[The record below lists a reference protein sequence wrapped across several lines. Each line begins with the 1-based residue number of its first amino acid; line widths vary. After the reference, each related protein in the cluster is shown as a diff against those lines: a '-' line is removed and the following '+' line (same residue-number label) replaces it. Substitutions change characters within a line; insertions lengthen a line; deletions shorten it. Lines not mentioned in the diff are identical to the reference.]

1 MKDDRSLIRLLC
13 SRIGACALLKSDR
26 HGFKLQWLLLYDKF
40 VAPMANIEKIKFGT
54 SGWRGVIA
62 DEFTVARVRVVTQAI
77 AEHITAQGLKDKGV
91 VVAYDTRFMSER
103 FAEEAVRIL
112 AANGIHAYLSN
123 RDAPTP
129 AVSFEI
135 IRRKAGGGINFT
147 ASHNPPLYNGLKFS
161 PAWGGPALPET
172 TKDIEA
178 KANALLEKNNLA
190 ALSLAEAKERGIA
203 EEVDLRKIY
212 LDDLRKKIDIETI
225 RKAKLKVAVDV
236 LYGTGRDY
244 LDAALRDAGCTVTVI
259 HGHRDALFGG
269 HAPDPSEEN
278 LSELAAMLKKGR
290 FDIGLAVDGDA
301 DRFGILD
308 ADGTYINP
316 NQVLALVLDYLC
328 RTRGWRGGAARSIAT
343 SHLVDAVAK
352 KHGIEVY
359 ETGVG
364 FKYIGDLLVQGKIIF
379 GGEESAGM
387 TIKDHVPE
395 KDGILA
401 CLLVAEMV
409 AHERKNIREVLKRL
423 YKEVGTVLD
432 DRVNIQLTEAN
443 RKAVGERLSQPLSEL
458 GGLRVKGK
466 KTTADG
472 TKYMLEDDS
481 WLLMRASGTE
491 PVVRLYVESSSEENI
506 KRLREAGIHFILGQ

>member
-1 MKDDRSLIRLLC
+1 
-13 SRIGACALLKSDR
+13 
-26 HGFKLQWLLLYDKF
+26 
-40 VAPMANIEKIKFGT
+40 MAVEKIKFGT

-62 DEFTVARVRVVTQAI
+62 DDFTVARVRVVTQAI
-77 AEHITAQGLKDKGV
+77 ADHIISQGLKDRGV
-91 VVAYDTRFMSER
+91 IVGYDTRFMSER
-103 FAEEAVRIL
+103 FAEEAVKVL
-112 AANGIHAYLSN
+112 AANGILVYLSN
-123 RDAPTP
+123 RDVPTP

-135 IRRKAGGGINFT
+135 IRRKAAGGINVT

-172 TKDIEA
+172 TKEIEA
-178 KANALLEKNNLA
+178 KANGLLDRNSVA
-190 ALSLAEAKERGIA
+190 VVSLAEAKAKGIA
-203 EEVDLRKIY
+203 EEIDLRKSY
-212 LDDLRKKIDIETI
+212 LDDLRKKIDNETI
-225 RKAKLKVAVDV
+225 RKAKLKVAVDL

-244 LDAALRDAGCTVTVI
+244 LDAALRDAGCTATVV
-259 HGHRDALFGG
+259 HGHRDTMFGG
-269 HAPDPSEEN
+269 CAPEPSEEN
-278 LSELAAMLKKGR
+278 LSELSSMMKKGK

-308 ADGTYINP
+308 ADGTYMNP

-328 RTRGWRGGAARSIAT
+328 RTRGWKGGAARSIAT
-343 SHLVDAVAK
+343 SHLIDAVAK

-364 FKYIGDLLVQGKIIF
+364 FKFIGDLLVQGKIIF

-387 TIKDHVPE
+387 TVKDHVPE

-401 CLLVAEMV
+401 CMMVAEMV
-409 AHERKNIREVLKRL
+409 ASERKSVKDLLKRL
-423 YKEVGTVLD
+423 YKEVGTILD
-432 DRVNIQLTEAN
+432 ERVNIRLTEQN
-443 RKAVGERLSQPLSEL
+443 RKSVGDRLSQPMNEL

-481 WLLMRASGTE
+481 WVLMRASGTE
-491 PVVRLYVESSSEENI
+491 PVVRLYVESSSDEKI
-506 KRLREAGIHFILGQ
+506 KELVDAGKQFILGQ

>member
-1 MKDDRSLIRLLC
+1 
-13 SRIGACALLKSDR
+13 
-26 HGFKLQWLLLYDKF
+26 
-40 VAPMANIEKIKFGT
+40 MANEKIKFGT

-62 DEFTVARVRVVTQAI
+62 DDFTFGRVGAVVQAI
-77 AEHITAQGLKDKGV
+77 ADHLVSQGLKDKGV
-91 VVAYDTRFMSER
+91 IVGYDTRFLSER
-103 FAEEAVRIL
+103 FAAHAVKVL
-112 AANGIHAYLSN
+112 AANGIRSYLSN
-123 RDAPTP
+123 RDVPTP
-129 AVSFEI
+129 TVAFEI
-135 IRRKAGGGINFT
+135 IRRKAAGGINFT
-147 ASHNPPLYNGLKFS
+147 ASHNPPEYNGLKFS

-178 KANALLEKNNLA
+178 RANALLDKHSVLA
-190 ALSLAEAKERGIA
+190 MPLAEAKQKGLV
-203 EEVDLRKIY
+203 EEADLRKSY
-212 LDDLRKKIDIETI
+212 LDDLRKKIDLDAIK
-225 RKAKLKVAVDV
+225 KAKLKVAVDL

-244 LDAALRDAGCTVTVI
+244 LDTMLKDAGCAVTVV

-269 HAPDPSEEN
+269 RSPEPSEAN
-278 LSELAAMLKKGR
+278 LFELSSVMKKGR
-290 FDIGLAVDGDA
+290 FDAGLAVDGDA
-301 DRFGILD
+301 DRFGVLD
-308 ADGTYINP
+308 ADGSYINP

-328 RTRGWRGGAARSIAT
+328 RSRGWKGGAARSIAT

-395 KDGILA
+395 KDGVLA

-409 AHERKNIREVLKRL
+409 SQEKRSLKEQLKRL
-423 YKEVGTVLD
+423 YKEVGTILNE
-432 DRVNIQLTEAN
+432 RVNIRLADVNQKLVA
-443 RKAVGERLSQPLSEL
+443 ERLAQPLTEL

-481 WLLMRASGTE
+481 WVLMRASGTE
-491 PVVRLYVESSSEENI
+491 PVVRIYVEAESEEKI
-506 KRLREAGIHFILGQ
+506 KCLIEAGRKFILGQ

>member
-1 MKDDRSLIRLLC
+1 
-13 SRIGACALLKSDR
+13 
-26 HGFKLQWLLLYDKF
+26 
-40 VAPMANIEKIKFGT
+40 MANEKIKFGT

-62 DEFTVARVRVVTQAI
+62 DDFTFSRVRTATQAI
-77 AEHITAQGLKDKGV
+77 ADHLAAQGLQDKGV
-91 VVAYDTRFMSER
+91 VVAYDTRFLSER
-103 FAEEAVRIL
+103 FAAEAVKVL
-112 AANGIHAYLSN
+112 AANGIRSFLSN
-123 RDAPTP
+123 RDVPTP
-129 AVSFEI
+129 AVAFDI
-135 IRRKAGGGINFT
+135 IRRKAAGGINFT
-147 ASHNPPLYNGLKFS
+147 ASHNPPEYNGLKFS

-172 TKDIEA
+172 TKDIETR
-178 KANALLEKNNLA
+178 ANALIERNTIPLMQI
-190 ALSLAEAKERGIA
+190 AEAKQKGLVEDA
-203 EEVDLRKIY
+203 DLRKAY
-212 LDDLRKKIDIETI
+212 LDDLRKKIDFEPI
-225 RKAKLKVAVDV
+225 RKAKLKIAIDL

-244 LDAALRDAGCTVTVI
+244 LDSALRDAGCVITVV

-269 HAPDPSEEN
+269 HAPEPSEEN
-278 LSELAAMLKKGR
+278 LAELSVLLKKGR
-290 FDIGLAVDGDA
+290 FDLGLAVDGDA
-301 DRFGILD
+301 DRFGVLD
-308 ADGTYINP
+308 HDGTYINP

-328 RTRGWRGGAARSIAT
+328 RTRGWKGGAARSIAT

-364 FKYIGDLLVQGKIIF
+364 FKFIGDLLVQGKIIF

-409 AHERKNIREVLKRL
+409 SSERKSIKDLLKRL
-423 YKEVGTVLD
+423 YKEVGTILN
-432 DRVNIQLTEAN
+432 DRINIRLTEAN
-443 RKAVGERLSQPLSEL
+443 RKAVGERLSQSVSEL

-481 WLLMRASGTE
+481 WVLMRASGTE
-491 PVVRLYVESSSEENI
+491 PVVRIYVEAGSEEKI
-506 KRLREAGIHFILGQ
+506 RELIEAGRKFILGP

>member
-1 MKDDRSLIRLLC
+1 
-13 SRIGACALLKSDR
+13 
-26 HGFKLQWLLLYDKF
+26 
-40 VAPMANIEKIKFGT
+40 MAIEKIKFGT

-62 DEFTVARVRVVTQAI
+62 DEFTLSRLRVVTQAVADHI
-77 AEHITAQGLKDKGV
+77 AMLGLKDKGV
-91 VVAYDTRFMSER
+91 IVGYDTRFMSEH
-103 FAEEAVRIL
+103 FAEEAVKVL
-112 AANGIHAYLSN
+112 AANGIHTYLSN

-135 IRRKAGGGINFT
+135 IRRKAAGGINIT

-161 PAWGGPALPET
+161 AAWGGPALPET
-172 TKDIEA
+172 TKDIESR
-178 KANALLEKNNLA
+178 ANTLLEKNTIA
-190 ALSLAEAKERGIA
+190 TMPVSEAKEKGIV
-203 EEVDLRKIY
+203 EEIDLRKVY
-212 LDDLRKKIDIETI
+212 LDDLRKKIDIDTI
-225 RKAKLKVAVDV
+225 RKSKLKVAIDL

-244 LDAALRDAGCTVTVI
+244 LDSALRDAVCAVTVI

-269 HAPDPSEEN
+269 HAPDPSEPN
-278 LSELAAMLKKGR
+278 LAELAGMMKKGK

-316 NQVLALVLDYLC
+316 NQVLALVLDFLC
-328 RTRGWRGGAARSIAT
+328 RTRGWKGGAARSIAT
-343 SHLVDAVAK
+343 SHLIDAVAK

-364 FKYIGDLLVQGKIIF
+364 FKFIGDLLVQNKIIF

-401 CLLVAEMV
+401 CMLVAEMV
-409 AHERKNIREVLKRL
+409 AMERKSIKDMLKRL
-423 YKEVGTVLD
+423 YKEVGTILNE
-432 DRVNIQLTEAN
+432 RINIYLTESN
-443 RKAVGERLSQPLSEL
+443 RAQVHARLSQPLTEL

-481 WLLMRASGTE
+481 WVLMRASGTE
-491 PVVRLYVESSSEENI
+491 PVVRVYVESSSDEKLKNMI
-506 KRLREAGIHFILGQ
+506 DAGRKFILGQ